1 MRRLTYIYTILFI
14 MAIVFGVVNCT
25 DEDLVKNGQENMEE
39 FSIQEAK
46 DYFQVQMAENL
57 ILSRSLSSEDNKTV
71 SPGDFIPNWD
81 IAVGSSKNELASY
94 SIPITP
100 TYRFRAIYVDTHNGM
115 PSVGKVNVYQKLVIV
130 KDTKSKKLSQYIL
143 TLIPSKAHDSKNG
156 TKICDNFVNCADK
169 DGFTG
174 VAIYSCVYSQVT
186 ARINIYKN
194 GMKMKGVFLL
204 DNSVKDISLEK

>member
-1 MRRLTYIYTILFI
+1 MRRLTYIYAILFI
-14 MAIVFGVVNCT
+14 MAIVFVVVNCT

-71 SPGDFIPNWD
+71 SPGDFIPDWD
-81 IAVGSSKNELASY
+81 IAVGASMNELASY

-100 TYRFRAIYVDTHNGM
+100 TCRFKAIYVDIYNGI

-143 TLIPSKAHDSKNG
+143 TLIPSKTHDSKYG
-156 TKICDNFVNCADK
+156 K
-169 DGFTG
+169 
-174 VAIYSCVYSQVT
+174 
-186 ARINIYKN
+186 KN
-194 GMKMKGVFLL
+194 M
-204 DNSVKDISLEK
+204 